1 MNEEYIFNK
10 LKKLIADDKIK
21 CREAEDIYELY
32 LEEIDDT
39 SIDTAIERAE
49 YDIEEALKL
58 NSWKK

>member
-10 LKKLIADDKIK
+10 LRKLIAEDKIK
-21 CREAEDIYELY
+21 SREAEDIYELY

>member
-1 MNEEYIFNK
+1 MDDYILNK
-10 LKKLIADDKIK
+10 LKKLIADGKIK

-39 SIDTAIERAE
+39 SIETAIERAE